1 MPTLKLQ
8 SLECI
13 RQHDITGS
21 DTVHVNVNGGQVW
34 NGSMKKGETEIL
46 SGGRSDEVDFVTSVD
61 VVLHEVSGNNN
72 HQQIGGMHRVN
83 NGLTNNGKTVFQT
96 SGTHYELEY
105 KVVA

>member
-1 MPTLKLQ
+1 MATLKLQ

-13 RQHDITGS
+13 RQHDIGGS
-21 DTVHVNVNGGQVW
+21 DEVHILVDGRNVW
-34 NGSMKKGETEIL
+34 NGSMKKTETEVL

-61 VVLHEVSGNNN
+61 VVLHEVSGNDN
-72 HQQIGGMHRVN
+72 HQQIGATHRVD
-83 NGLTNNGKTVFQT
+83 NGLTNNGKTIFKT